1 MIGIKGVR
9 DMQQSITKS
18 YIAALLMAIIVGFS
32 YLATKLGLRD
42 GNPLE
47 ILAHR
52 FTFALIGLIILFIFG
67 FFRFKLEKG
76 EFFKILPLS
85 ILNPIL
91 FFGLQILGVARVAT
105 SEAGI
110 IQATTPILTMIL
122 ASFFLKEKTNI
133 IQKFFVFLSLFG
145 VVYISL
151 MKPMSGNT
159 GSLLGVF
166 LLLFSSLS
174 NAINLVFIRKLV
186 PKYGFQ
192 KITSIVIFSGFI
204 FFNGLYLVNK
214 IINGE
219 VNTYFQGMTH
229 EPYLISLFYLG
240 VLSTLGSSLLANYA
254 LRSLEASRTIIFNH
268 LATII
273 SILAG
278 VIILNETLHEYQVL
292 GGLFIILG
300 VIGTNYFAN
309 KKIKINL

>member
-1 MIGIKGVR
+1 
-9 DMQQSITKS
+9 MQQSITKS
-18 YIAALLMAIIVGFS
+18 YLAALLMAIIVGFS

-42 GNPLE
+42 GNPIE

-52 FTFALIGLIILFIFG
+52 FTFALLGLIILFIFG

-76 EFFKILPLS
+76 DFLKILPLS
-85 ILNPIL
+85 LLNPIL

-110 IQATTPILTMIL
+110 IQASTPILTMML
-122 ASFFLKEKTNI
+122 ASFFLKEKTNNL
-133 IQKFFVFLSLFG
+133 QKFFVFLSLFG

-151 MKPMSGNT
+151 MKPMSGNP

-166 LLLFSSLS
+166 LLFLSSLS

-192 KITSIVIFSGFI
+192 KITSIVIFSGFV
-204 FFNGLYLVNK
+204 FFNGLYLANK
-214 IINGE
+214 IIQGE
-219 VNTYFQGMTH
+219 VSTYFQGISH
-229 EPYLISLFYLG
+229 KPYLLSLLFLG
-240 VLSTLGSSLLANYA
+240 VFSTLGSSLLANYA
-254 LRSLEASRTIIFNH
+254 LRSLEASRTSIFNH

-273 SILAG
+273 SIFAG
-278 VIILNETLHEYQVL
+278 VIVLNETLHGYQIL

-300 VIGTNYFAN
+300 VVGTNYFAN
-309 KKIKINL
+309 KKSTKNLSKS